1 MLALA
6 ALVCAALFAGA
17 ALYVSFAEHP
27 ARMKLDDRAALT
39 QWKPSYD
46 RAAILQA
53 SLAIL
58 GGVLGAAAWYRWQG
72 NWFWL
77 AGGIVLFLNV
87 PYTLLVVWSTNG
99 KLKATELDQAG
110 PETRALLVKWG
121 NLHFVRTL
129 LGLLAAALIAR
140 GLLP

>member
-17 ALYVSFAEHP
+17 ALYISFAEHP
-27 ARMKLDDRAALT
+27 ARMKLDDRAALA
-39 QWKPSYD
+39 QWQPSYD

-58 GGVLGAAAWYRWQG
+58 GGVLAAAAWYRWQS

-77 AGGIVLFLNV
+77 AGGIALLLNV
-87 PYTLLVVWSTNG
+87 PYTLLVVWGTNG
-99 KLKATELDQAG
+99 KLKATEPDRAG
-110 PETRALLVKWG
+110 PESRALLVKWG
-121 NLHFVRTL
+121 NLHFVRTV
-129 LGLLAAALIAR
+129 LGLLATALIAR
-140 GLLP
+140 GMLP

>member
-17 ALYVSFAEHP
+17 ALYISFAEHP

-87 PYTLLVVWSTNG
+87 PYTLLVVWGTNG
-99 KLKATELDQAG
+99 KLKATEPDQAG

-121 NLHFVRTL
+121 NLHFVRTV
-129 LGLLAAALIAR
+129 LGLLAAALIAC

>member
-6 ALVCAALFAGA
+6 ALVCAALFAGG
-17 ALYVSFAEHP
+17 ALYISFAEHP

-87 PYTLLVVWSTNG
+87 PYTLLVVWGTNG
-99 KLKATELDQAG
+99 KLKATEPDQAG

-121 NLHFVRTL
+121 NLHFVRTV
-129 LGLLAAALIAR
+129 LGLLAAALIAC

>member
-6 ALVCAALFAGA
+6 ALVCATLFAGA
-17 ALYVSFAEHP
+17 ALYISFAEHP
-27 ARMKLDDRAALT
+27 ARMKLDDRAALA
-39 QWKPSYD
+39 QWQPSYD

-58 GGVLGAAAWYRWQG
+58 GGALAAAAWYRWQS

-77 AGGIVLFLNV
+77 AGGIVLLLNV
-87 PYTLLVVWSTNG
+87 PYTLLVIWGTNG
-99 KLKATELDQAG
+99 KLKATGPGQAG

-121 NLHFVRTL
+121 NLHLVRTA
-129 LGLLAAALIAR
+129 LGLLATALIAR
-140 GLLP
+140 GMLP

>member
-77 AGGIVLFLNV
+77 AGGFVLFLNV

>member
-17 ALYVSFAEHP
+17 ALYISFAEHP

-121 NLHFVRTL
+121 NLHFVRTV

>member
-17 ALYVSFAEHP
+17 ALYISFAEHP
-27 ARMKLDDRAALT
+27 ARMKLDDRAALA
-39 QWKPSYD
+39 QWQPSYD

-58 GGVLGAAAWYRWQG
+58 GSVLAAAAWYRWQS

-77 AGGIVLFLNV
+77 AGGIALLLNV
-87 PYTLLVVWSTNG
+87 PYTLLVVWRTNG
-99 KLKATELDQAG
+99 KLKATEPDRAG
-110 PETRALLVKWG
+110 AETRALLVKWG
-121 NLHFVRTL
+121 NLHFVRTA
-129 LGLLAAALIAR
+129 LGLLATALIAR
-140 GLLP
+140 GMLP

>member
-27 ARMKLDDRAALT
+27 ARMKLDDRAALA
-39 QWKPSYD
+39 QWQPSYD

-77 AGGIVLFLNV
+77 AGGIVLLLNV
-87 PYTLLVVWSTNG
+87 PYTLLVIWGTNG
-99 KLKATELDQAG
+99 KLKATEPDRAG

-121 NLHFVRTL
+121 NLHLVRTA
-129 LGLLAAALIAR
+129 LGLLATALIAC
-140 GLLP
+140 GMLP